1 MPKLR
6 RLSGLEVV
14 KILEAFDFEL
24 IRVKGSHHIMQRI
37 VVVDGGEER
46 EERQTVSVPVHGRH
60 ELPLGTLRS
69 VYRAACRYIPKEDLR
84 THFYA
89 E

>member
-1 MPKLR
+1 
-6 RLSGLEVV
+6 
-14 KILEAFDFEL
+14 
-24 IRVKGSHHIMQRI
+24 MQRI

-60 ELPLGTLRS
+60 ELSLGTLRS